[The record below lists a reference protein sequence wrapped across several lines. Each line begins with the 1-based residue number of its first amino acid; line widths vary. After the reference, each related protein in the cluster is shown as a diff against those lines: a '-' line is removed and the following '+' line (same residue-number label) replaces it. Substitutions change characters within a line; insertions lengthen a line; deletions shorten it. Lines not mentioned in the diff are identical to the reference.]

1 MIAFPLVVLSSF
13 SVPSFLIHL
22 NSLDSR
28 KPRFLQIV
36 ANNGMKISIEADRN
50 KVTALFR

>member
-1 MIAFPLVVLSSF
+1 MEKNLLVYM
-13 SVPSFLIHL
+13 
-22 NSLDSR
+22 NRSLDSR

-50 KVTALFR
+50 KVTALFH